1 MAQQSEPTLGA
12 LFADASRDL
21 SSLVQNEI
29 ALAKSELRQD
39 VKNGAIGGG
48 MLAVAGA
55 LALVALIM
63 ISVGVAYGLVALGL
77 HPAWAF
83 LIVGGVYLLVA
94 GGLGFGAKLALSDVG
109 PPKRTIRSSKETAAF
124 LVKRPSGVSVR
135 RKR

>member
-63 ISVGVAYGLVALGL
+63 ISVAVAYGLVALGL